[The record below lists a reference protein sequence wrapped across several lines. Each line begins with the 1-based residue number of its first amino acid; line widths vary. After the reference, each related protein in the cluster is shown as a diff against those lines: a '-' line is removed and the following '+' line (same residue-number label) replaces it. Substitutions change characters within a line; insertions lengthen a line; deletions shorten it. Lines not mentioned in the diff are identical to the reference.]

1 MGGEVMAAQPV
12 SCGFIAGPRAGASTA
27 PRVSDF
33 VPVSMSCGRGAN
45 AGRRDARDGRPMPP
59 RVPCLQCLESG
70 LCLDA
75 GRTRYRMYVEISS
88 KLRDVSGKWD
98 ATQMTKSIQY

>member
-12 SCGFIAGPRAGASTA
+12 SCGSYRQTARGCIENA

-45 AGRRDARDGRPMPP
+45 AGRRDAQDGRPMPP

-75 GRTRYRMYVEISS
+75 GRTRYRMSVEISV
-88 KLRDVSGKWD
+88 K
-98 ATQMTKSIQY
+98 